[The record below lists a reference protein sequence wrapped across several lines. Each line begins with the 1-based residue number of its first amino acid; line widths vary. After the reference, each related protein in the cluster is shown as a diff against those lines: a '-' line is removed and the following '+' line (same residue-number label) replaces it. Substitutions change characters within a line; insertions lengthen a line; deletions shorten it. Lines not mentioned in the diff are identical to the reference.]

1 MSAAPSVLDGSGGV
15 RPVAVIGAGFSG
27 TMVALHLANVLP
39 PERSL
44 LLYERASFARGVA
57 YGTPNPDHLLNVRAA
72 NMSAFPEQPD
82 HFAQWLAQAR
92 KEMPDAVRQTDTG
105 LFASRGLYGRYLFDL
120 LAGAAAGRGGRLGLV
135 HAEIVDIEPDA
146 GGYLLHTAGGGVEP
160 VAAVVLAI
168 GNLPPRAAENRL
180 LRNDPWAST
189 AAMRLRADLPVLI
202 VGTGLT
208 MVDVTLSL
216 REAGFPG
223 PVIAVSRRGLTPLR
237 HAPSRAWPTPE
248 FTAAERT
255 SLAQLLARVRWEVRR
270 AAARGV
276 DWRGVIDS
284 LRPITAEL
292 WRGLPSQERQRF
304 LRHLRPY
311 WDVHRHRCA
320 QPVADALDA
329 LRESGYLQT
338 RRGRIVGMQF
348 RGAEVEVAFRARGAE
363 EADTLI
369 VQRVI
374 NATGLQSACDADSAV
389 VRALCGRWLA
399 RFDPLQFGLDV
410 SETLEVVAADGRV
423 TPNMWALG
431 PIVRGMFWECIA
443 VPDIRVQAAQV
454 ARAVVSYLAAS
465 T

>member
-1 MSAAPSVLDGSGGV
+1 MSAASPVLTGSGGV
-15 RPVAVIGAGFSG
+15 RPVAVIGSGFSG
-27 TMVALHLANVLP
+27 TMVALHLAKLLP

-44 LLYERASFARGVA
+44 LLYERSSFARGVA
-57 YGTPNPDHLLNVRAA
+57 YSTPNPDHLLNVRAA

-82 HFAQWLAQAR
+82 HFAQWLAETHSDAP
-92 KEMPDAVRQTDTG
+92 EAVRDTDSG
-105 LFASRGLYGRYLFDL
+105 RFASRGLYGRYLFDL
-120 LAGAAAGRGGRLGLV
+120 LADAAAGRAGGLRLV

-146 GGYLLHTAGGGVEP
+146 GGYVLHTAGGGTEP

-180 LRNDPWAST
+180 LRNDPWATT
-189 AAMRLRADLPVLI
+189 AAMRLRPDLPVLI
-202 VGTGLT
+202 MGTGLT
-208 MVDVTLSL
+208 MIDVTLSL
-216 REAGFPG
+216 REAGFAG

-237 HAPSRAWPTPE
+237 HAPSRPWPTPE

-255 SLAQLLARVRWEVRR
+255 SLAQLLARVRWDVRR

-292 WRGLPSQERQRF
+292 WRGLPPAERQRF

-320 QPVADALDA
+320 QPVAEALEA

-348 RGAEVEVAFRARGAE
+348 RGAEVEVAFKRRGAE
-363 EADTLI
+363 EAETLI

-389 VRALCGRWLA
+389 VRALCSRFLA

-410 SETLEVVAADGRV
+410 SENLEVLAADGRV
-423 TPNMWALG
+423 SRNMWALG
-431 PIVRGMFWECIA
+431 PIVRGVFWECIA

-454 ARAVVSYLAAS
+454 ARAVAAYLATAS
-465 T
+465 